1 MPAEL
6 NDTKIK
12 AENVSLFVQDKQV
25 LNRISL
31 EIPEQCIYAFVGP
44 EAGGKSS
51 LLRCFNR
58 LTDLSEHTR
67 IQGAIYLDGQNI
79 LASTT
84 DTRKLRMR
92 MGMVFQQPNLF
103 PFSIADN
110 IRYVLKLR
118 GIKNHSEL
126 QDRVE
131 VALKRTGL
139 FREVHD
145 SLNRPAADLN
155 LSQQQRLSI
164 ARAIAIEPEILLLDD
179 PMSLLD
185 PWSTLVIEELFLEL
199 KDKCT
204 ILMVTHNLK
213 QAARLSDMTA
223 FIYNGTLIEQGP
235 TNRFFTSPG
244 KELTQKYVSGKFG

>member
-6 NDTKIK
+6 NEIKIK
-12 AENVSLFVQDKQV
+12 TENISLFVQDKQV

-58 LTDLSEHTR
+58 LTDLSEHARTE
-67 IQGAIYLDGQNI
+67 GAIYLDGQNI
-79 LASTT
+79 LAKTT
-84 DTRKLRMR
+84 DVRKLRLR

-103 PFSIADN
+103 PFSVADN
-110 IRYVLKLR
+110 IRYVLKLK
-118 GIKNHSEL
+118 GIRNRSEL
-126 QDRVE
+126 QDRTE
-131 VALKRTGL
+131 DALKKTGL

-145 SLNRPAADLN
+145 TMNRPAKELN
-155 LSQQQRLSI
+155 LSQRQRLSI

-185 PWSTLVIEELFLEL
+185 PLSTQVIEELFLEL
-199 KDKCT
+199 KDNYT